1 MLLYDPPK
9 EDCRSLVDM
18 LCTFLLL
25 FLPFFCH
32 ILQNAF
38 LHPPISSHPK
48 VRLNC
53 HIVHANTLDSPLLRS
68 HLFHPCSSCA
78 SPCRAI
84 PYSCAGC
91 SPSNSG
97 GTLHLLSISV
107 YSVGPAGGLP
117 FPNFAVMCSGPVRGH
132 THVPTV
138 M

>member
-1 MLLYDPPK
+1 MLLCDPPE
-9 EDCRSLVDM
+9 EDCCSLVDM
-18 LCTFLLL
+18 LCTFLPL
-25 FLPFFCH
+25 FFPFFRH

-48 VRLNC
+48 VWLIC
-53 HIVHANTLDSPLLRS
+53 HIVRANVLDSPLLRS
-68 HLFHPCSSCA
+68 HLFHSCSFCA

-91 SPSNSG
+91 SPSNSR

-107 YSVGPAGGLP
+107 YSVGSPGGLP
-117 FPNFAVMCSGPVRGH
+117 FPNFAVMCGGPVLGH

-138 M
+138 L